1 MGIDIGAR
9 IIVGLPYDQITSIDR
24 EALDELID
32 NGDIDQA
39 SPYFD
44 APRDDCVFGIKV
56 ADSDYRVEEFSL
68 DDKTITEAK
77 AAFKSKYGHEA
88 KVYLSANVW

>member
-9 IIVGLPYDQITSIDR
+9 IIVGLPYDQITGIER
-24 EALDELID
+24 EALDEQID
-32 NGDIDQA
+32 NGDIDGA

-44 APRDDCVFGIKV
+44 APRDHCVYGIEV
-56 ADSDYRVEEFSL
+56 AESDYLAEELSL
-68 DDKTITEAK
+68 SDEQINSAK
-77 AAFKSKYGHEA
+77 QQFKDLYGQEP